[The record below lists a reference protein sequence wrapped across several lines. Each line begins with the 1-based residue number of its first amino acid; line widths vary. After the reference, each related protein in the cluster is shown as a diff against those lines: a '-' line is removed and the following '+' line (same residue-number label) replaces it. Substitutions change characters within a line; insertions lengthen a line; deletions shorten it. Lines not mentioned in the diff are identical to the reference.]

1 MCAMWSLL
9 SWYSSCMLANC
20 FFCISLKLHVFLMKV
35 KLTGPYWFHYIQYR
49 HRIIIAS
56 ILMALAFIVVAWGG
70 MTNSLGLQL
79 FGVVLCSTQSGF
91 GEASFLAFTAFFES
105 RLALTAWSSG
115 TGFAGIFGFAWVV
128 FFTIGLKASFELT
141 LLIALILPVLFAL
154 NFELVMNVPNIKR
167 EVRMS
172 MDESVAEFNMAA
184 IGSVDEAQVVD
195 EATNPILCDE
205 SQGNGQTENITPT
218 DDGMNRQKARKDREY
233 KDLSAAAAEMTMKE
247 RVANTVSLWP
257 FMVPLF
263 LVYFAEYAMQSGVWA
278 AMGFPVDSDNAR
290 NNFYEYSNWMYQLG
304 VLVSRSSGMFWKADM
319 KALWGMPILQVMLLL
334 FFLLDAYFQF
344 WYDWSLLALCFVVGL
359 LGGAVYVNGF
369 ALISER
375 VPPHLKEFSLSA
387 ASIADSLGI
396 AFSNVA
402 GIFIQKAIYDYH
414 GISD

>member
-1 MCAMWSLL
+1 MSFNR
-9 SWYSSCMLANC
+9 S
-20 FFCISLKLHVFLMKV
+20 FCKKIVLKV

-70 MTNSLGLQL
+70 MTSSLGLQL
-79 FGVVLCSTQSGF
+79 FGVILCSTQSGF

-115 TGFAGIFGFAWVV
+115 TGFAGIFGFGWVV

-141 LLIALILPVLFAL
+141 LLIALVLPVLFAL
-154 NFELVMNVPNIKR
+154 NFELVLNVPDIKR

-172 MDESVAEFNMAA
+172 MDEAVAEFNMPTM
-184 IGSVDEAQVVD
+184 GSVEGAQTTD
-195 EATNPILCDE
+195 EATNPILADE
-205 SQGNGQTENITPT
+205 SQRNELSDTCTPA
-218 DDGMNRQKARKDREY
+218 DDGMNRQKAKKEY
-233 KDLSAAAAEMTMKE
+233 EDKDLSAAAAEMTINE
-247 RVANTVSLWP
+247 RIANTVSLWP

-278 AMGFPVDSDNAR
+278 AMGFPVDSENAR

-319 KALWGMPILQVMLLL
+319 KALWGMPLLQVMLLL
-334 FFLLDAYFQF
+334 FFILDAYYQF
-344 WYDWSLLALCFVVGL
+344 WYDWSLLTLCFVVGL

-369 ALISER
+369 ALISEK
-375 VPPHLKEFSLSA
+375 VPPQLKEFSLSA

-402 GIFIQKAIYDYH
+402 GIFIQKAIYNYH